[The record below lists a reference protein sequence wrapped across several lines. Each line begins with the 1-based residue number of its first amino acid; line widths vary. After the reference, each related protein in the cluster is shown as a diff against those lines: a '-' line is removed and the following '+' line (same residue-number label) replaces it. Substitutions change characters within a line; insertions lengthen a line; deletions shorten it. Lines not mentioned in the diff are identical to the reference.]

1 MFIFTYYN
9 YINFIFFYLKFCNHF
24 LLIYCT
30 IYSYWRQGEGGQPG
44 VIWYGELANAN
55 TYNRISFKDSSG
67 FVVRPELSREKKV
80 FFGVQPDMWADTRA
94 PPTHSRVGRVGLL
107 ELVKNK
113 KEIDRVISF
122 FLNEYFVNIDSISM
136 LLIHQVSVIPYNP
149 LLHISLTKLVA
160 D

>member
-1 MFIFTYYN
+1 MQSFSVDILHNIFILAAGWGWAARRDL
-9 YINFIFFYLKFCNHF
+9 IWGAGQRQHIQQDFFQ
-24 LLIYCT
+24 
-30 IYSYWRQGEGGQPG
+30 R
-44 VIWYGELANAN
+44 
-55 TYNRISFKDSSG
+55 

-122 FLNEYFVNIDSISM
+122 FFLNEYFVNIDSISM